1 VTPPLSADPFSGTEL
16 LARKTI
22 AETECRTLAV
32 RQVFTAAP
40 DPRAHEMG
48 RFGRPIA
55 AACAQGIESVTIVN
69 TYQNKLPAVP
79 PDADEAPLNIASHG
93 PRSRW

>member
-1 VTPPLSADPFSGTEL
+1 L
-16 LARKTI
+16 
-22 AETECRTLAV
+22 
-32 RQVFTAAP
+32 
-40 DPRAHEMG
+40 G